1 MKKLFALLITVLLL
15 AGASFAMAENVTVD
29 QAVVDYDV
37 TMVIPQGY
45 AMTENRRSGGISID
59 VMPED
64 KANAQYF
71 ITIGYSEAYDGR
83 TISEMSDDEVEQ
95 ILDFISEGFYSP
107 VISSYTTSE
116 GTLVYVLDETE
127 AESDWSM
134 AVTIYR
140 GYFVTVQIEKEDYAE
155 LTQEDVQRA
164 ITLLGD
170 THFVE
175 SK

>member
-1 MKKLFALLITVLLL
+1 MKKLFALLITALLL
-15 AGASFAMAENVTVD
+15 AGASFAMAENVTVN

-37 TMVIPQGY
+37 TMSIPQGY
-45 AMTENRRSGGISID
+45 AMTENRRGSGISID

-64 KANAQYF
+64 KTNAQYF

-83 TISEMSDDEVEQ
+83 TISEMGDDEVEQ

-127 AESDWSM
+127 AESDWAM